1 MKKPLHFIALIPVIA
16 LLLGV
21 VFAPSHA
28 EDNPRSVLTSSNII
42 IDYYEPRSAAYLPLY
57 TKLRNRQV
65 LEELAQF
72 LAPVKWPK
80 TLRLIMK
87 ECPAA
92 GTPVP
97 QVYYDK
103 LEYSVNLCYQWF
115 GFLES
120 LNPPASF
127 ATRQEV
133 IVGGLVGA
141 VLHAAGS
148 AMFDM
153 FHVPILGSEDDAADQ
168 LSTFIA
174 LQFGPQVARTF
185 VKGTYYVWDTYDYQI
200 THGHQQYNFASGS
213 SVPIQRE
220 YNILCMAY
228 GGAHADFNDLID
240 KGLLKRVTSAERHDN
255 CKDEFQQVQ
264 KAFLKTIH
272 SHVDDGEMKKI
283 LSTTWISAEDLH

>member
-1 MKKPLHFIALIPVIA
+1 MTPLHIIMLIPVIA
-16 LLLGV
+16 LLLCV
-21 VFAPSHA
+21 DEVPSRA
-28 EDNPRSVLTSSNII
+28 EGNPPSVLTSSNII

-65 LEELAQF
+65 LEELARF

-115 GFLES
+115 RFLES
-120 LNPPASF
+120 LNPPSSF

-153 FHVPILGSEDDAADQ
+153 FHVPILGSDDDAADQ
-168 LSTFIA
+168 ISTYIA
-174 LQFGPQVARTF
+174 LQFGPQVARTV

-200 THGHQQYNFASGS
+200 THGNQQYNFASGS
-213 SVPIQRE
+213 SVPVQRE
-220 YNILCMAY
+220 YNILCIAY
-228 GGAHADFNDLID
+228 GGAPSSFNDLID
-240 KGLLKRVTSAERHDN
+240 KGLLKRVTSAERHDD
-255 CKDEFQQVQ
+255 CKDEFKQVQ
-264 KAFLKTIH
+264 ETFLKTVH
-272 SHVDDGEMKKI
+272 PNVDDGKMRII
-283 LSTTWISAEDLH
+283 LSTTWINAEDLH